1 MRKLLHQ
8 RRICFGL
15 RRSRSSP
22 PRTIRGDYRPVS
34 APLCAAGGSFR
45 RRRVGWWAST
55 AGPRAKARRFQD
67 TLEGRRGR
75 ACPLARDLLHP
86 GVKDLGF
93 LAFERHIMD
102 VPDHRLSVVR
112 HRAWWKLTQPLKP
125 FDLRVADDRQKQRPF
140 PWPSPASRLQFWK
153 KMALTR
159 LPLVFAAKRV
169 WQRTWH
175 SASFRAGRASSI
187 PRHAGRAKAPTSA
200 LGAVGSG

>member
-1 MRKLLHQ
+1 M
-8 RRICFGL
+8 
-15 RRSRSSP
+15 SP
-22 PRTIRGDYRPVS
+22 PRSSRCSLT
-34 APLCAAGGSFR
+34 PL
-45 RRRVGWWAST
+45 
-55 AGPRAKARRFQD
+55 
-67 TLEGRRGR
+67 
-75 ACPLARDLLHP
+75 PL
-86 GVKDLGF
+86 
-93 LAFERHIMD
+93 
-102 VPDHRLSVVR
+102 RLSTTLSASR
-112 HRAWWKLTQPLKP
+112 AERNKRSSLAAMTMSPRCSLANSWPPIGRSSTGTEPETPSSIRPGSGRAWWKLTQPLKP

-175 SASFRAGRASSI
+175 SASFRARRASSI